1 MLLTF
6 ILRVY
11 ALYNTFIIGSL
22 IGLFTC
28 LLILIVFY
36 KDIVKWIIDYS
47 TKAMKGFLKR

>member
-6 ILRVY
+6 ILSVY
-11 ALYNTFIIGSL
+11 ALSFIIGSV
-22 IGLFTC
+22 IGFFIC
-28 LLILIVFY
+28 ILILIVLY